1 MKTTVLITGA
11 TGYLGRSLSQQLVAR
26 GHRVL
31 ALARPESEHKLV
43 AGEPILADI
52 FVPQSY
58 ADAIPAGATVVHLV
72 GTAHPHPRKV
82 RQFVE
87 VDLASVRA
95 LLEAAA
101 RARVRHIVYVSV
113 AHPAPLMH
121 AYIEAR
127 CAAEQLIRASAI
139 SATIL
144 RPWYVLG
151 PGHRWPHLL
160 QPLYWLLKQFPA
172 TRADAERLGL
182 VHLQEMIDALS
193 FAVEHPVVGTRVLSV
208 PDIRALA

>member
-11 TGYLGRSLSQQLVAR
+11 TGYLGRTLSQHLAER

-31 ALARPESEHKLV
+31 ALARPGSEHKLA
-43 AGEPILADI
+43 AGEPIVADI
-52 FVPQSY
+52 FEPKRY
-58 ADAIPAGATVVHLV
+58 AGAIPAGATVVHLV
-72 GTAHPHPRKV
+72 GTAHPHPRKA

-95 LLEAAA
+95 VLEAAEHA
-101 RARVRHIVYVSV
+101 QVRHFIYVSV

-127 CAAEQLIRASAI
+127 CAAEQLICASAI
-139 SATIL
+139 PATIL

-151 PGHRWPHLL
+151 PGHRWPYLL

-172 TRADAERLGL
+172 TRADADRLGL
-182 VHLQEMIDALS
+182 VRLHEIIGALS
-193 FAVEHPVVGTRVLSV
+193 FAVEHPVIGTRVLSV
-208 PDIRALA
+208 PDIRSFA